1 MTTKRTPKAGHDFGH
16 GDPARPRSY
25 QIKAFDFTSKNDGT
39 KTPGYADNPMC
50 DPSEINEEASS
61 DLDKLHDMLTR
72 IGITDDEIKGG
83 LSLTQKGYHK
93 VAAALG
99 TTVESVQSLVNSLV
113 KMLNGEHSEPILSEK
128 TVTIAPQ
135 KMSMMDEINSNVGTM
150 EFPWKIG
157 NRKGLATAAYK
168 SDGEKFYIKIS
179 NVYEDGDL
187 VNLPEDEKRAIRKQA
202 IAFIGNE

>member
-135 KMSMMDEINSNVGTM
+135 KMSMMDEINSNEVLELLLKINQLGTTV
-150 EFPWKIG
+150 I
-157 NRKGLATAAYK
+157 LATHAA
-168 SDGEKFYIKIS
+168 
-179 NVYEDGDL
+179 DL
-187 VNLPEDEKRAIRKQA
+187 VNKINKRVITIEGGKITFEQEQ
-202 IAFIGNE
+202 GKYKL